1 MKRNTIEKKTQR
13 KTPQELEDL
22 LGAIQEKLYDAMSND
37 LDDPDKRSPQLYNA
51 IIKELERNG
60 IDCVLKAGDAEG
72 NAFNS
77 LLLKVQ
83 NTYSEAGY
91 DNQAIN

>member
-1 MKRNTIEKKTQR
+1 MSNRKAKKT
-13 KTPQELEDL
+13 TQELEEL
-22 LGAIQEKLYDAMSND
+22 LGLIQEKLYDAMSND

-72 NAFNS
+72 NALNS
-77 LLLKVQ
+77 LLMKVH

-91 DNQAIN
+91 DSQAIN

>member
-1 MKRNTIEKKTQR
+1 MSNNKKKT
-13 KTPQELEDL
+13 TQELEEL
-22 LGAIQEKLYDAMSND
+22 LGLIQEKLYDAMSND

-60 IDCVLKAGDAEG
+60 IDCVLKAGDDEG
-72 NAFNS
+72 NALNS

-83 NTYSEAGY
+83 NTYSEAEY
-91 DNQAIN
+91 DRESLN

>member
-1 MKRNTIEKKTQR
+1 MSNKKKKT
-13 KTPQELEDL
+13 TQELEEL
-22 LGAIQEKLYDAMSND
+22 LGLIQEKLYDAMSND
-37 LDDPDKRSPQLYNA
+37 LDDPQKRSPQLYNA

-60 IDCVLKAGDAEG
+60 IDCVLKAGDDEG
-72 NAFNS
+72 NTLSS

-83 NTYSEAGY
+83 NAYSEAGY

>member
-1 MKRNTIEKKTQR
+1 MSNKKKKT
-13 KTPQELEDL
+13 TQELEEL
-22 LGAIQEKLYDAMSND
+22 LGLIQEKLYDALSND
-37 LDDPDKRSPQLYNA
+37 LDNPEKRSPQLYNA

-60 IDCVLKAGDAEG
+60 IDCVLKAGDDEG

-91 DNQAIN
+91 DSQAIN

>member
-1 MKRNTIEKKTQR
+1 MSNRKKT
-13 KTPQELEDL
+13 TQELEEL
-22 LGAIQEKLYDAMSND
+22 LGLIQEKLYDAMSND
-37 LDDPDKRSPQLYNA
+37 LDNPEKRSPQLYNA

-60 IDCVLKAGDAEG
+60 IDCVLKAGEDEG
-72 NAFNS
+72 NALNS

-91 DNQAIN
+91 DRETFN

>member
-1 MKRNTIEKKTQR
+1 MSNRKAKKT
-13 KTPQELEDL
+13 TQELEEI
-22 LGAIQEKLYDAMSND
+22 LGLIQEKLYDAMSND
-37 LDDPDKRSPQLYNA
+37 LDNPEKRSPQLYNA

-60 IDCVLKAGDAEG
+60 IDCVLKAGDDEG
-72 NAFNS
+72 NALNS

-91 DNQAIN
+91 DRENLN

>member
-1 MKRNTIEKKTQR
+1 MSNKKKKT
-13 KTPQELEDL
+13 TQELEEL
-22 LGAIQEKLYDAMSND
+22 LGLIQEKLYDAMSND
-37 LDDPDKRSPQLYNA
+37 LDDPQKRSPQLYNA

-60 IDCVLKAGDAEG
+60 IDCVLKAGDDEE
-72 NAFNS
+72 NALNS

-91 DNQAIN
+91 DRESLN

>member
-1 MKRNTIEKKTQR
+1 MSNRKAKKT
-13 KTPQELEDL
+13 TQELEEI
-22 LGAIQEKLYDAMSND
+22 LGLIQEKLYDAMSND
-37 LDDPDKRSPQLYNA
+37 LDNPEKRSPQLYNA

-60 IDCVLKAGDAEG
+60 IDCVLKAGDDEG
-72 NAFNS
+72 NALNS

-91 DNQAIN
+91 DRESLN

>member
-1 MKRNTIEKKTQR
+1 MSNRKKKT
-13 KTPQELEDL
+13 TQELEEI
-22 LGAIQEKLYDAMSND
+22 LGLIQEKLYDAMSND
-37 LDDPDKRSPQLYNA
+37 LDDPQKRSPQLYNA

-60 IDCVLKAGDAEG
+60 IDCVLKAGDDEG
-72 NAFNS
+72 SALNS

>member
-1 MKRNTIEKKTQR
+1 MSNKKKKT
-13 KTPQELEDL
+13 TQELEEI
-22 LGAIQEKLYDAMSND
+22 LGLIQEKLYDAMSND
-37 LDDPDKRSPQLYNA
+37 LDNPEKRSPQLYNA

-60 IDCVLKAGDAEG
+60 IDCVLKAGDDEG
-72 NAFNS
+72 NALNS

>member
-1 MKRNTIEKKTQR
+1 MSNRKAKKT
-13 KTPQELEDL
+13 TQELEEI
-22 LGAIQEKLYDAMSND
+22 LGLIQEKLYDAMSND
-37 LDDPDKRSPQLYNA
+37 LDNPEKRSPQLYNA

-60 IDCVLKAGDAEG
+60 IDCVLKAGDDDG
-72 NAFNS
+72 NALNS

-91 DNQAIN
+91 DRESLN

>member
-1 MKRNTIEKKTQR
+1 MSNKKKKT
-13 KTPQELEDL
+13 TQELEEI
-22 LGAIQEKLYDAMSND
+22 LGLIQEKLYDAMSND
-37 LDDPDKRSPQLYNA
+37 LDNPEKRSPQLYNA

-60 IDCVLKAGDAEG
+60 IDCVLKAGEDEG
-72 NAFNS
+72 NALNS

-91 DNQAIN
+91 DSQAIN